1 MQSSVTG
8 RKANENTLTARLT
21 RCRNVL
27 SLKMFGLGLP
37 VMLKEYGLNYEKRHT
52 KQGIQ
57 TNLTLKEE
65 SYGDWLPKCD
75 DPATA

>member
-1 MQSSVTG
+1 MKVT
-8 RKANENTLTARLT
+8 RTDLH
-21 RCRNVL
+21 RCYSPISFTVIR
-27 SLKMFGLGLP
+27 MGLP

>member
-1 MQSSVTG
+1 
-8 RKANENTLTARLT
+8 
-21 RCRNVL
+21 VL

-75 DPATA
+75 DPAIA

>member
-1 MQSSVTG
+1 MLPKTNGMFVWNAG
-8 RKANENTLTARLT
+8 INP
-21 RCRNVL
+21 RNYSKYLYHVYLDYMAASGYRNAL

-57 TNLTLKEE
+57 PT
-65 SYGDWLPKCD
+65 CR
-75 DPATA
+75 